1 MPDHASELS
10 FDEFDEMNDPR
21 HEPTGFERVLSRR
34 RFLGGAATL
43 GAAGAF
49 FGLGAFRP
57 TEAAGMGGLS
67 FEPVAANSLDTVTV
81 PPGFSWHNVIAWGDP
96 LWSGAASRSTTR
108 RAAPAP
114 ARSAPSA
121 TTMTACPPSSPT
133 AGPCS
138 PSTTSS

>member
-10 FDEFDEMNDPR
+10 FDEFDELNDPR
-21 HEPTGFERVLSRR
+21 DEPTGFERVVSRR
-34 RFLGGAATL
+34 CFLGGAAAL

-57 TEAAGMGGLS
+57 AHAAGMDALS

-81 PPGFSWHNVIAWGDP
+81 PPGFSWHSVIAWATR
-96 LWSGAASRSTTR
+96 SGPGLSRSTTR
-108 RAAPAP
+108 RAVPAP
-114 ARSAPSA
+114 ARNGPSA
-121 TTMTACPPSSPT
+121 TTMTACPPSSWT

-138 PSTTSS
+138 PSTTNM